1 MKKYNF
7 NTLNKSLNIYI
18 SGYISVLVMKKL
30 LSLIVFLFVVSLAKS
45 QTTIAIKDVA
55 KHIGEEVTIC
65 DSVYTTRALANLTL
79 INLGAEFPK
88 QLLTV
93 VIYKA
98 DLAKF
103 KEPEK
108 TYLNKKMCVTGKL
121 VLFNEK
127 PQIVVTEPKQLVLK

>member
-1 MKKYNF
+1 MKKI
-7 NTLNKSLNIYI
+7 L
-18 SGYISVLVMKKL
+18 
-30 LSLIVFLFVVSLAKS
+30 FLATFLCFAFMAKS
-45 QTTIAIKDVA
+45 QTTISIKEVA

-65 DSVYTTRALANLTL
+65 DSVYTTRALNNLTL

-98 DLAKF
+98 DLTKF

-108 TYLNKKMCVTGKL
+108 TYLQKKICVTGKL

-127 PQIVVTEPKQLVLK
+127 PQIVVTEPKQLSLK

>member
-1 MKKYNF
+1 
-7 NTLNKSLNIYI
+7 
-18 SGYISVLVMKKL
+18 
-30 LSLIVFLFVVSLAKS
+30 VFGKA
-45 QTTIAIKDVA
+45 QTTINIKDVS
-55 KHIGEEVTIC
+55 KHIGETVTIC
-65 DSVYTTRALANLTL
+65 DPVYTTSALPNLTL

-108 TYLNKKMCVTGKL
+108 TYLNKKVCITGKL
-121 VLFNEK
+121 VLYNDK
-127 PQIVVTEPKQLVLK
+127 PQIVVSEVKQIVLSN

>member
-1 MKKYNF
+1 
-7 NTLNKSLNIYI
+7 
-18 SGYISVLVMKKL
+18 MKKL
-30 LSLIVFLFVVSLAKS
+30 LSLIVFLFVVSLAKA
-45 QTTIAIKDVA
+45 QTTISIKEVS

-98 DLAKF
+98 DLTKF

-108 TYLNKKMCVTGKL
+108 TYLNKKICITGKL

-127 PQIVVTEPKQLVLK
+127 PQIVVTEPKQIVVK